1 MITSIF
7 TAKEAK
13 NNFGRLLEE
22 ARQSPVAVM
31 KNGRQ
36 VAVVMSVEEYNEF
49 EARRDAYW
57 GELSVHAHKKGY
69 IGVAKSRKLLT
80 EALHARD

>member
-1 MITSIF
+1 MITSFF
-7 TAKEAK
+7 TAKDAK

-22 ARQSPVAVM
+22 ARQSPVAVL

-36 VAVVMSVEEYNEF
+36 VAVVMSTEEYREF
-49 EARRDAYW
+49 ETRRDIYW
-57 GELSVHAHKKGY
+57 GELSVRAHKKGY
-69 IGVAKSRKLLT
+69 IGTAKSAKLLK

>member
-22 ARQSPVAVM
+22 ARLSPVAVL

-36 VAVVMSVEEYNEF
+36 VAVVMSMEEYNEF

-57 GELSVHAHKKGY
+57 GELSVKAHKKGY
-69 IGVAKSRKLLT
+69 IGVAKSNKLLK